1 MIEIWVNFGR
11 NKLSGTKYIF
21 LCSQN
26 QENDTFLGKIN
37 LRKKKKVLGSW
48 VKKMYLQKNQNC

>member
-21 LCSQN
+21 LCSQK
-26 QENDTFLGKIN
+26 QENDKYLSKIN
-37 LRKKKKVLGSW
+37 LRKKKESAR
-48 VKKMYLQKNQNC
+48 

>member
-26 QENDTFLGKIN
+26 QENDTYLGKLI
-37 LRKKKKVLGSW
+37 LEKKGKCSVVG
-48 VKKMYLQKNQNC
+48 

>member
-26 QENDTFLGKIN
+26 QENDTYLGKIN
-37 LRKKKKVLGSW
+37 LRKKKCSVVG
-48 VKKMYLQKNQNC
+48 